1 MVVWRRLGGGGGG
14 SRWRSMAEEGMV
26 EFGDLGFVEILDLE
40 IKKEIKI

>member
-14 SRWRSMAEEGMV
+14 SRWRSMAEGMV